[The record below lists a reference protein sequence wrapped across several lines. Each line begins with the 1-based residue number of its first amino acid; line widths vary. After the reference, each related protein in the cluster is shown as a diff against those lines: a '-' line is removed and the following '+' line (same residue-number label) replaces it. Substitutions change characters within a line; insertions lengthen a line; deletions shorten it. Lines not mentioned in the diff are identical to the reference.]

1 MADQDRAPRVVVFGG
16 RDLWLSVF
24 ALDHWLAVFGLSPGS
39 FELIEG
45 EAPGADV
52 SARRW
57 AEHHGM
63 EPRKFFAAWGL
74 YKKGAG
80 HIRSGLMADAA
91 DYGIGFITDGSRGT
105 ANMERQ
111 LISRGKIAHMVR
123 YEFVNDGWDG
133 TEETL

>member
-1 MADQDRAPRVVVFGG
+1 MGSTQQRVVVFGG

-24 ALDHWLAVFGLSPGS
+24 ALDHWLAVFGLEPRS
-39 FELIEG
+39 FEMIEG
-45 EAPGADV
+45 EAPGVDV

-63 EPRKFFAAWGL
+63 QPRKFFAAWKV
-74 YKKGAG
+74 YRKVAG
-80 HIRSGLMADAA
+80 HIRNGQMADAA

-105 ANMERQ
+105 ANMRDQ

-123 YEFVNDGWDG
+123 YEFMPDGWDG
-133 TEETL
+133 TGETL